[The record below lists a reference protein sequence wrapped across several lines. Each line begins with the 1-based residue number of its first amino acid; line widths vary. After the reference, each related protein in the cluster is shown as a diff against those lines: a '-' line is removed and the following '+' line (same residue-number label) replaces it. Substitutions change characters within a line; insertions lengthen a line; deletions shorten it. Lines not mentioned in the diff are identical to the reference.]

1 MGGTGLIRFIEFF
14 FRVAIKFARRIGTS
28 DWPVFNAIVIS
39 SKLDQAFSGCDL
51 VIIHY
56 KYRNADKRFEGTY
69 KQPFMFHN
77 YAEAYLRRY
86 PGGSE
91 FPVIVSPKH
100 PSYSIPVEGEIEFV
114 KVQ

>member
-1 MGGTGLIRFIEFF
+1 MWFGSLPYPEFLV
-14 FRVAIKFARRIGTS
+14 RVAIKFMRRIGTS
-28 DWPVFNAIVIS
+28 DWPATDAIVVS
-39 SKLDQAFSGCDL
+39 SKRKTTFTGCIL

-69 KQPFMFHN
+69 KQPFIFPN

-86 PGGSE
+86 PGGAE

-100 PSYSIPVEGEIEFV
+100 PLYSIPVEGKINFI
-114 KVQ
+114 KIA